1 MSQWT
6 EFLER
11 LKRASDYRGQIVATL
26 FVHAREPVFDDPK
39 EPLHPALVE
48 ALKRVGIER
57 LYRHQAEACDAAR
70 RGENVAVFTPTASG
84 KTLCYNLP
92 VLDTLLKDP
101 KARAFYLFPTKA
113 LAQDQLR
120 KLQELGLVREL
131 PAATYDGDTPMD
143 MRRLVREQC
152 RIVLTNPD
160 MLHVGI
166 LPNHT
171 LWAHFFRNLKFV
183 VIDELHTYRGI
194 FGIHFAYVIRRLRRI
209 CRLYGSNPVFI
220 CTSATLGNP
229 EEALSNLIGLPFRI
243 ITGDTSPMPAKTLVF
258 WNPPF
263 LDIEAGI
270 RARASTE
277 AVKLTVK
284 LLKDGIRTIVF
295 TKSRMGT
302 ELLLRYV
309 RDQLAHEWLDD
320 LKDKVMSYRA
330 GYLPEER
337 REIER
342 RLFSGELL
350 GVIATSALELGIDV
364 GELDAAI
371 LVGYPGTIASTWQ
384 RAGRA
389 GRQKEGL
396 VILVATANPVDQ
408 HIVHNPDFL
417 LRGAEPIAISTRNP
431 YIAAAHLMCAAFE
444 LPLSDA
450 DREFF
455 GELFDPL
462 VERMEEQGI
471 VSKGERKFWLLRHR
485 PHDDINIRSV
495 TSEEFQIVNRAN
507 GIALGTA
514 ERWRVFRS
522 LYPGAIYLHMGETYF
537 AEALDLTKKVAYV
550 QPTVTDYYTVPM
562 EQKDNEV
569 LSVWT
574 QKPLKFGMAYL
585 GELKVREQVIGFK
598 RLRLFT
604 DEVISA
610 EVLDLPPE
618 EFETVGLWICVDD
631 ELVAELEE
639 HEFHLMGSLHATEH
653 AAIAMMPLVVSADPD
668 DVAGISYAPWH
679 PDTRQPTIFIYD
691 GFPGGAGFSE
701 AAFERLEELLNRTLE
716 TIANCPCKAGC
727 PSCVQSPR
735 CGSENRPLDKWGS
748 VLLLA
753 RLLGRNMETIGN
765 GERSRKLRLACQGNG
780 GPSRLCLDAG

>member
-1 MSQWT
+1 MGESQWD
-6 EFLER
+6 EFLGK
-11 LKRASDYRGQIVATL
+11 LKKASDYRNQIVATL
-26 FVHAREPVFDDPK
+26 FVPAREPVFADLQ
-39 EPLHPALVE
+39 EPLHPTLQE
-48 ALKRVGIER
+48 ALKRIGIDR
-57 LYRHQAEACDAAR
+57 LYQHQAEACDAAR

-120 KLQELGLVREL
+120 KLQEFGLSREL
-131 PAATYDGDTPMD
+131 PSSTYDGDTPTD
-143 MRRLVREQC
+143 ARRLIRERC

-171 LWAHFFRNLKFV
+171 VWAHFFRNLRFV
-183 VIDELHTYRGI
+183 VVDELHTYRGI

-209 CRLYGSNPVFI
+209 CKLYGSDPVFI

-229 EEALSNLIGLPFRI
+229 EEALNNLIGLPFKI
-243 ITGDTSPMPAKTLVF
+243 ISGDASPMPAKTVVF

-277 AVKLTVK
+277 AVRLTVK
-284 LLKDGIRTIVF
+284 LLKEGVRTIVF

-309 RDQLAHEWLDD
+309 REQLAHEWLDS

-342 RLFSGELL
+342 KLFSGELL
-350 GVIATSALELGIDV
+350 CVIATSALELGIDI

-389 GRQKEGL
+389 GRQSEGL

-408 HIVHNPDFL
+408 HIVHNPEFL
-417 LRGAEPIAISTRNP
+417 LRGAEPIAVSPKNP
-431 YIAAAHLMCAAFE
+431 YIAAAHLMCAAYE
-444 LPLSDA
+444 LPLSDS

-455 GELFDPL
+455 GEIFDPL

-471 VSKGERKFWLLRHR
+471 VSRGERKFWLLRDR
-485 PHDDINIRSV
+485 PHDEINIRSV

-507 GIALGTA
+507 GMSLGTA

-537 AEALDLTKKVAYV
+537 AEAIDLTKKVVYV

-562 EQKDNEV
+562 EQKENEV

-574 QKPLKFGMAYL
+574 EKPLKFGTAYL

-604 DEVISA
+604 DEVLSA

-618 EFETVGLWICVDD
+618 EFETVGLWFCVDD
-631 ELVAELEE
+631 ELVTELEG
-639 HEFHLMGSLHATEH
+639 HDFHLMGSLHASEH
-653 AAIAMMPLVVSADPD
+653 AAIALLPLVISADPD
-668 DVAGISYAPWH
+668 DVAGISYSPWH
-679 PDTRQPTIFIYD
+679 PDTRQPTVFIYD

-701 AAFERLEELLNRTLE
+701 AAFERIEELLEQTLE
-716 TIANCPCKAGC
+716 TIINCPCKAGC

-735 CGSENRPLDKWGS
+735 CGSENRPLDKWGAAF
-748 VLLLA
+748 LLA
-753 RLLGRNMETIGN
+753 RLLGKQVTVTS
-765 GERSRKLRLACQGNG
+765 ERKVQLVRERIVQ
-780 GPSRLCLDAG
+780 RV

>member
-1 MSQWT
+1 MEGSQWS

-11 LKRASDYRGQIVATL
+11 LKRAPDYRNQIVAI
-26 FVHAREPVFDDPK
+26 FSVPAREPVFADPK
-39 EPLHPALVE
+39 EPLHPKLLE
-48 ALKRVGIER
+48 ALKRIGVER
-57 LYRHQAEACDAAR
+57 LYKHQAEACDAAR

-92 VLDTLLKDP
+92 VLDTLLKEP
-101 KARAFYLFPTKA
+101 RARAFYLFPTKA

-120 KLQELGLVREL
+120 KLQEFGLMKEL
-131 PAATYDGDTPMD
+131 LASTYDGDTPTD
-143 MRRLVREQC
+143 MRRLVREHC

-166 LPNHT
+166 LPNHSMWT
-171 LWAHFFRNLKFV
+171 HFFRNLRFV
-183 VIDELHTYRGI
+183 VVDELHTYRGI
-194 FGIHFAYVIRRLRRI
+194 FGINFAYVIRRLRRI
-209 CRLYGSNPVFI
+209 CKLYGSNPVFI

-229 EEALSNLIGLPFRI
+229 EEALNNLIGLPFHI
-243 ITGDTSPMPAKTLVF
+243 VSGDASPMPAKTIVF

-263 LDIEAGI
+263 LDIDAGI

-284 LLKDGIRTIVF
+284 LLKEGIRTIVF

-309 RDQLAHEWLDD
+309 RDQLAREWLDS
-320 LKDKVMSYRA
+320 LCDKVMSYRA

-342 RLFSGELL
+342 KLFNGELL
-350 GVIATSALELGIDV
+350 GVIATSALELGIDI
-364 GELDAAI
+364 GELEAAI

-408 HIVHNPDFL
+408 HIVHNPEFL
-417 LRGAEPIAISTRNP
+417 LRGAEPIAVSPKNP
-431 YIAAAHLMCAAFE
+431 YIAASHLMCAAYE
-444 LPLSDA
+444 LPLSES

-455 GELFDPL
+455 GELFVPL
-462 VERMEEQGI
+462 VERLEEQGI
-471 VSKGERKFWLLRHR
+471 VSKGERKFWLMRGR
-485 PHDDINIRSV
+485 PHDDVNIRSV
-495 TSEEFQIVNRAN
+495 AAEEFQILNRSN
-507 GIALGTA
+507 GISLGTA

-537 AEALDLTKKVAYV
+537 AEAIDLTKKVVYV

-562 EQKDNEV
+562 EQKENEV
-569 LSVWT
+569 LSVWS
-574 QKPLKFGMAYL
+574 QKPMRFGAAYL

-604 DEVISA
+604 DEVLSA
-610 EVLDLPPE
+610 EILDLPPE
-618 EFETVGLWICVDD
+618 EFETVGLWFCVDD
-631 ELVAELEE
+631 DLVAELEG
-639 HEFHLMGSLHATEH
+639 HEFHLMGSLHASEH
-653 AAIAMMPLVVSADPD
+653 AAIALLPLVISVDPD
-668 DVAGISYAPWH
+668 DVAGISHAPWH
-679 PDTRQPTIFIYD
+679 PDTRQPTVFVYD
-691 GFPGGAGFSE
+691 SIPGGAGFSE
-701 AAFERLEELLNRTLE
+701 AAFERLDELLEQTLE
-716 TIANCPCKAGC
+716 TIVNCPCKAGC

-735 CGSENRPLDKWGS
+735 CGSENRPLDKWGAAF
-748 VLLLA
+748 LLA
-753 RLLGRNMETIGN
+753 KLLGKQVTVTS
-765 GERSRKLRLACQGNG
+765 ERKVILSGKQLYQRV
-780 GPSRLCLDAG
+780 

>member
-1 MSQWT
+1 MRGSHWD

-11 LKRASDYRGQIVATL
+11 LKNSADYRNQIVATL
-26 FVHAREPVFDDPK
+26 SVPAREPVFAEPE
-39 EPLHPALVE
+39 EPLHAKLQE
-48 ALKRVGIER
+48 ALRQAGIER

-120 KLQELGLVREL
+120 KLQEFGLTKEL
-131 PAATYDGDTPMD
+131 PASTYDGDTPQD
-143 MRRLVREQC
+143 MRRLIREHC

-171 LWAHFFRNLKFV
+171 LWAHFFRNLRFIV
-183 VIDELHTYRGI
+183 VDELHTYRGV

-209 CRLYGSNPVFI
+209 CKLYGSNPVFI

-229 EEALSNLIGLPFRI
+229 KEALSNLIGLPFQI
-243 ITGDTSPMPAKTLVF
+243 ISGDASPMPAKTVVF

-263 LDIEAGI
+263 LDIDAGI

-277 AVKLTVK
+277 AVKLIVK
-284 LLKDGIRTIVF
+284 LLREGVRTIVF

-309 RDQLAHEWLDD
+309 RDQLAHEWLDS
-320 LKDKVMSYRA
+320 LRDKVMSYRA

-337 REIER
+337 REIEQK
-342 RLFSGELL
+342 LFEGELL
-350 GVIATSALELGIDV
+350 CVIATSALELGIDV

-417 LRGAEPIAISTRNP
+417 LRGAEPIAVSPKNP
-431 YIAAAHLMCAAFE
+431 YIAASHLMCAAYE
-444 LPLSDA
+444 LPLSDS

-462 VERMEEQGI
+462 VERMEEQGV
-471 VSKGERKFWLLRHR
+471 VSKGERKFWLLRYR

-495 TSEEFQIVNRAN
+495 TAEEFQIVNRST
-507 GIALGTA
+507 GMSLGTA

-537 AEALDLTKKVAYV
+537 SEAIDLQKKVVYV

-562 EQKDNEV
+562 EQKENEV

-574 QKPLKFGMAYL
+574 EKALKFGKAYL
-585 GELKVREQVIGFK
+585 GELRVREQVIGFK

-604 DEVISA
+604 DEVLSA

-618 EFETVGLWICVDD
+618 EFETVGLWFCVDD
-631 ELVAELEE
+631 DLVAELEE
-639 HEFHLMGSLHATEH
+639 HEFHLMGSLHASEH
-653 AAIAMMPLVVSADPD
+653 AAIALLPLVISADPD

-679 PDTRQPTIFIYD
+679 PDTRQPTVFIYD
-691 GFPGGAGFSE
+691 GFPGGVGFSE
-701 AAFERLEELLNRTLE
+701 AAFERLEELLERTFE
-716 TIANCPCKAGC
+716 TIVNCPCKAGC

-735 CGSENRPLDKWGS
+735 CGSENRPLDKWGAAF
-748 VLLLA
+748 LLA
-753 RLLGRNMETIGN
+753 RLLGKRAIVTGD
-765 GERSRKLRLACQGNG
+765 RKVKLSHDEVVQRV
-780 GPSRLCLDAG
+780 

>member
-1 MSQWT
+1 MGESQWD
-6 EFLER
+6 EFLGK
-11 LKRASDYRGQIVATL
+11 LKKASDYRNQIVATL
-26 FVHAREPVFDDPK
+26 FVPAREPVFADLQ
-39 EPLHPALVE
+39 EPLHPTLQE
-48 ALKRVGIER
+48 ALKRIGIDR
-57 LYRHQAEACDAAR
+57 LYQHQAEACDAAR

-101 KARAFYLFPTKA
+101 RARAFYLFPTKA

-120 KLQELGLVREL
+120 KLQEFGLSREL
-131 PAATYDGDTPMD
+131 PSSTYDGDTPTD
-143 MRRLVREQC
+143 ARRLIRERC

-171 LWAHFFRNLKFV
+171 VWAHFFRNLRFV
-183 VIDELHTYRGI
+183 VVDELHTYRGI

-209 CRLYGSNPVFI
+209 CKLYGSDPVFI

-229 EEALSNLIGLPFRI
+229 EEALNNLIGLPFKI
-243 ITGDTSPMPAKTLVF
+243 ISGDASPMPAKTVVF

-277 AVKLTVK
+277 AVRLTVK
-284 LLKDGIRTIVF
+284 LLKEGVRTIVF

-309 RDQLAHEWLDD
+309 REQLAHEWLDS

-342 RLFSGELL
+342 KLFSGELL
-350 GVIATSALELGIDV
+350 CVIATSALELGIDI

-389 GRQKEGL
+389 GRQSEGL

-408 HIVHNPDFL
+408 HIVHNPEFL
-417 LRGAEPIAISTRNP
+417 LRGAEPIAVSPKNP
-431 YIAAAHLMCAAFE
+431 YIAAAHLMCAAYE
-444 LPLSDA
+444 LPLSDS

-455 GELFDPL
+455 GEIFDPL

-471 VSKGERKFWLLRHR
+471 VSRGERKFWLLRDR
-485 PHDDINIRSV
+485 PHDEINIRSV

-507 GIALGTA
+507 GMSLGTA

-537 AEALDLTKKVAYV
+537 AEAIDLTKKVVYV

-562 EQKDNEV
+562 EQKENEV

-574 QKPLKFGMAYL
+574 EKPLKFGTAYL

-604 DEVISA
+604 DEVLSA

-618 EFETVGLWICVDD
+618 EFETVGLWFCVDD

-639 HEFHLMGSLHATEH
+639 HDFHLMGSLHASEH
-653 AAIAMMPLVVSADPD
+653 AAIALLPLVISADPD
-668 DVAGISYAPWH
+668 DVAGISYSPWH
-679 PDTRQPTIFIYD
+679 PDTRQPTVFIYD

-701 AAFERLEELLNRTLE
+701 AAFERIEELLEQTLE
-716 TIANCPCKAGC
+716 TIINCPCKAGC

-735 CGSENRPLDKWGS
+735 CGSENRPLDKWGAAF
-748 VLLLA
+748 LLA
-753 RLLGRNMETIGN
+753 RLLGKQVTVTS
-765 GERSRKLRLACQGNG
+765 ERKVQLVRERIVQ
-780 GPSRLCLDAG
+780 RV

>member
-1 MSQWT
+1 MGESQWD
-6 EFLER
+6 EFLGK
-11 LKRASDYRGQIVATL
+11 LKKASDYRNQIVATL
-26 FVHAREPVFDDPK
+26 FVPAREPVFADLQ
-39 EPLHPALVE
+39 EPLHPTLQE
-48 ALKRVGIER
+48 ALKRIGIDR
-57 LYRHQAEACDAAR
+57 LYQHQAEACDAAR

-101 KARAFYLFPTKA
+101 RARAFYLFPTKA

-120 KLQELGLVREL
+120 KLQEFGLSREL
-131 PAATYDGDTPMD
+131 PSSTYDGDTPTD
-143 MRRLVREQC
+143 ARRLIRERC

-171 LWAHFFRNLKFV
+171 VWAQFFRNLRFV
-183 VIDELHTYRGI
+183 VVDELHTYRGI

-209 CRLYGSNPVFI
+209 CKLYGSDPVFI

-229 EEALSNLIGLPFRI
+229 EEALNNLIGLPFKI
-243 ITGDTSPMPAKTLVF
+243 ISGDASPMPAKTVVF

-277 AVKLTVK
+277 AVRLTVK
-284 LLKDGIRTIVF
+284 LLKEGVRTIVF

-309 RDQLAHEWLDD
+309 REQLAHEWLDS

-342 RLFSGELL
+342 KLFSGELL
-350 GVIATSALELGIDV
+350 CVIATSALELGIDI

-389 GRQKEGL
+389 GRQSEGL

-408 HIVHNPDFL
+408 HIVHNPEFL
-417 LRGAEPIAISTRNP
+417 LRGAEPIAVSPKNP
-431 YIAAAHLMCAAFE
+431 YIAAAHLMCAAYE
-444 LPLSDA
+444 LPLSDS

-455 GELFDPL
+455 GEIFDPL

-471 VSKGERKFWLLRHR
+471 VSRGERKFWLLRDR
-485 PHDDINIRSV
+485 PHDEINIRSV
-495 TSEEFQIVNRAN
+495 TAEEFQIVNRAN
-507 GIALGTA
+507 GMSLGTA

-537 AEALDLTKKVAYV
+537 AEAIDLTKKVVYV

-562 EQKDNEV
+562 EQKENEV

-574 QKPLKFGMAYL
+574 EKPLKFGTAYL

-604 DEVISA
+604 DEVLSA

-618 EFETVGLWICVDD
+618 EFETVGLWFCVDD

-639 HEFHLMGSLHATEH
+639 HDFHLMGSLHASEH
-653 AAIAMMPLVVSADPD
+653 AAIALLPLVISADPD
-668 DVAGISYAPWH
+668 DVAGISYSPWH
-679 PDTRQPTIFIYD
+679 PDTRQPTVFIYD

-701 AAFERLEELLNRTLE
+701 AAFERIEELLEQTLE
-716 TIANCPCKAGC
+716 TIINCPCKAGC

-735 CGSENRPLDKWGS
+735 CGSENRPLDKWGAAF
-748 VLLLA
+748 LLA
-753 RLLGRNMETIGN
+753 RLLGKQVTVTS
-765 GERSRKLRLACQGNG
+765 ERKVQLVRERIVQ
-780 GPSRLCLDAG
+780 RV

>member
-1 MSQWT
+1 MGESQWD
-6 EFLER
+6 EFLGK
-11 LKRASDYRGQIVATL
+11 LKKASDYRNQIVTTL
-26 FVHAREPVFDDPK
+26 FVPAREPVFADLQ
-39 EPLHPALVE
+39 EPLHPTLQE
-48 ALKRVGIER
+48 ALKRIGIDR
-57 LYRHQAEACDAAR
+57 LYQHQAEACDAAR

-101 KARAFYLFPTKA
+101 RARAFYLFPTKA

-120 KLQELGLVREL
+120 KLQEFGLSREL
-131 PAATYDGDTPMD
+131 PSSTYDGDTPTD
-143 MRRLVREQC
+143 ARRLIRERC

-171 LWAHFFRNLKFV
+171 VWAHFFRNLRFV
-183 VIDELHTYRGI
+183 VVDELHTYRGI

-209 CRLYGSNPVFI
+209 CKLYGSDPVFI

-229 EEALSNLIGLPFRI
+229 EEALNNLIGLPFKI
-243 ITGDTSPMPAKTLVF
+243 ISGDASPMPAKTVVF

-277 AVKLTVK
+277 AVRLTVK
-284 LLKDGIRTIVF
+284 LLKEGVRTIVF

-309 RDQLAHEWLDD
+309 REQLAHEWLDS

-342 RLFSGELL
+342 KLFSGELL
-350 GVIATSALELGIDV
+350 CVIATSALELGIDI

-389 GRQKEGL
+389 GRQSEGL

-408 HIVHNPDFL
+408 HIVHNPEFL
-417 LRGAEPIAISTRNP
+417 LRGAEPIAVSPKNP
-431 YIAAAHLMCAAFE
+431 YIAAAHLMCAAYE
-444 LPLSDA
+444 LPLSDS

-455 GELFDPL
+455 GEIFDPL

-471 VSKGERKFWLLRHR
+471 VSRGERKFWLLRDR
-485 PHDDINIRSV
+485 PHDEINIRSV

-507 GIALGTA
+507 GMSLGTA

-522 LYPGAIYLHMGETYF
+522 LYPGAIYLHMSETYF
-537 AEALDLTKKVAYV
+537 AEAIDLTKKVVYV

-562 EQKDNEV
+562 EQKENEV

-574 QKPLKFGMAYL
+574 EKPMKFGTAYL

-604 DEVISA
+604 DEVLSA

-618 EFETVGLWICVDD
+618 EFETVGLWFCVDD
-631 ELVAELEE
+631 ELVAELEG
-639 HEFHLMGSLHATEH
+639 HDFHLMGSLHASEH
-653 AAIAMMPLVVSADPD
+653 AAIALLPLVISADPD
-668 DVAGISYAPWH
+668 DVAGISYSPWH
-679 PDTRQPTIFIYD
+679 PDTRQPTVFIYD

-701 AAFERLEELLNRTLE
+701 AAFERIEELLEQTLE
-716 TIANCPCKAGC
+716 TIINCPCKAGC

-735 CGSENRPLDKWGS
+735 CGSENRPLDKWGAAF
-748 VLLLA
+748 LLA
-753 RLLGRNMETIGN
+753 RLLGKQVTVTS
-765 GERSRKLRLACQGNG
+765 ERKVQLVRERIVQ
-780 GPSRLCLDAG
+780 RV

>member
-1 MSQWT
+1 MEGSQWG

-11 LKRASDYRGQIVATL
+11 LKNSSDYRNQIVATL
-26 FVHAREPVFDDPK
+26 SVPAREPIYAEPE
-39 EPLHPALVE
+39 EPLHPKLQE
-48 ALKRVGIER
+48 ALRQIGVER
-57 LYRHQAEACDAAR
+57 LYQHQAEACDAAR

-120 KLQELGLVREL
+120 KLQEFGLTKEFL
-131 PAATYDGDTPMD
+131 ASTYDGDTPMD
-143 MRRLVREQC
+143 TRRLIREHC

-171 LWAHFFRNLKFV
+171 VWAHFFRNLRFV

-209 CRLYGSNPVFI
+209 CKLYGSEPAFI

-243 ITGDTSPMPAKTLVF
+243 ISGDASPMPAKTVVF

-263 LDIEAGI
+263 LDIDAGI

-284 LLKDGIRTIVF
+284 LLSEQIRTIVF
-295 TKSRMGT
+295 AKSRMGT

-309 RDQLAHEWLDD
+309 RDQLAHEWLDSFR
-320 LKDKVMSYRA
+320 DKVMSYRA

-342 RLFSGELL
+342 KLFNGEIL
-350 GVIATSALELGIDV
+350 GVIATSALELGIDI
-364 GELDAAI
+364 GELEAAI

-408 HIVHNPDFL
+408 HIVHNPEFL
-417 LRGAEPIAISTRNP
+417 LRGAEPIAVSLRNP
-431 YIAAAHLMCAAFE
+431 YISAMHLMCAAYE
-444 LPLSDA
+444 LPLSDS

-462 VERMEEQGI
+462 VERLEEQGI
-471 VSKGERKFWLLRHR
+471 VSKGERKFWLMRDR

-495 TSEEFQIVNRAN
+495 AAEEFQILNRSN
-507 GIALGTA
+507 GISLGTA

-537 AEALDLTKKVAYV
+537 AEAIDLTKKVVYV

-562 EQKDNEV
+562 EQKENEV
-569 LSVWT
+569 LSVWK
-574 QKPLKFGMAYL
+574 QKPLKFGTAYL

-604 DEVISA
+604 DEVLSA

-618 EFETVGLWICVDD
+618 EYETVGFWFCVDD
-631 ELVAELEE
+631 DLVAELEGK
-639 HEFHLMGSLHATEH
+639 EFHLMGSLHASEH
-653 AAIAMMPLVVSADPD
+653 ASIALLPLVISADPD
-668 DVAGISYAPWH
+668 DVAGISYSPWH
-679 PDTRQPTIFIYD
+679 PDTRQPTVFIYD

-701 AAFERLEELLNRTLE
+701 AAFERLDELLERTLE
-716 TIANCPCKAGC
+716 TIVNCPCKAGC

-735 CGSENRPLDKWGS
+735 CGSENRPLDKWGAAF
-748 VLLLA
+748 LLA
-753 RLLGRNMETIGN
+753 KLLGRQVVFT
-765 GERSRKLRLACQGNG
+765 GERKVQLVREGITQRV
-780 GPSRLCLDAG
+780 

>member
-1 MSQWT
+1 MRGSQWD
-6 EFLER
+6 EFLR
-11 LKRASDYRGQIVATL
+11 KLKKASDYRNQIVATL
-26 FVHAREPVFDDPK
+26 FVPAREPVFADLQ
-39 EPLHPALVE
+39 EPLHPTLQE
-48 ALKRVGIER
+48 ALKRIGIDR
-57 LYRHQAEACDAAR
+57 LYQHQAEACDAAR

-101 KARAFYLFPTKA
+101 RARAFYLFPTKA

-120 KLQELGLVREL
+120 KLQEFGLSREL
-131 PAATYDGDTPMD
+131 PSSTYDGDTPTD
-143 MRRLVREQC
+143 ARRLIRERC

-171 LWAHFFRNLKFV
+171 VWAHFFRNLRFV
-183 VIDELHTYRGI
+183 VVDELHTYRGI

-209 CRLYGSNPVFI
+209 CKLYGSDPVFI

-229 EEALSNLIGLPFRI
+229 EEALNNLIGLPFKI
-243 ITGDTSPMPAKTLVF
+243 ISGDASPMPAKTVVF

-270 RARASTE
+270 RTRASTE
-277 AVKLTVK
+277 AVRLTVK
-284 LLKDGIRTIVF
+284 LLKEGVRTIVF

-309 RDQLAHEWLDD
+309 REQLAHEWLDS
-320 LKDKVMSYRA
+320 LKEKVMSYRA

-342 RLFSGELL
+342 KLFSGELL
-350 GVIATSALELGIDV
+350 CVIATSALELGIDI

-389 GRQKEGL
+389 GRQSEGL

-408 HIVHNPDFL
+408 HIVHNPEFL
-417 LRGAEPIAISTRNP
+417 LRGAEPIAVSPKNP
-431 YIAAAHLMCAAFE
+431 YIAAAHLMCAAYE
-444 LPLSDA
+444 LPLSDS

-455 GELFDPL
+455 GEIFDPL

-471 VSKGERKFWLLRHR
+471 VSRGERKFWLLRDR
-485 PHDDINIRSV
+485 PHDEINIRSV

-507 GIALGTA
+507 GMSLGTA

-537 AEALDLTKKVAYV
+537 AEAIDLTKKVVYV

-562 EQKDNEV
+562 EQKENEV

-574 QKPLKFGMAYL
+574 EKPLKFGTAYL

-604 DEVISA
+604 DEVLSA

-618 EFETVGLWICVDD
+618 EFETVGLWFCVDD

-639 HEFHLMGSLHATEH
+639 HDFHLMGSLHASEH
-653 AAIAMMPLVVSADPD
+653 AAIALLPLVISADPD
-668 DVAGISYAPWH
+668 DVAGISYSPWH
-679 PDTRQPTIFIYD
+679 PDTRQPTVFIYD

-701 AAFERLEELLNRTLE
+701 AAFERIEELLEQTLE
-716 TIANCPCKAGC
+716 TIINCPCKAGC

-735 CGSENRPLDKWGS
+735 CGSENRPLDKWGAAF
-748 VLLLA
+748 LLA
-753 RLLGRNMETIGN
+753 RLLGKQVTVTS
-765 GERSRKLRLACQGNG
+765 ERKVQLVRERIVQ
-780 GPSRLCLDAG
+780 RV

>member
-1 MSQWT
+1 MVESRWSKL
-6 EFLER
+6 LER
-11 LKRASDYRGQIVATL
+11 LKNSSDYRNQIVATL
-26 FVHAREPVFDDPK
+26 SVSAREPVFADLK
-39 EPLHPALVE
+39 EPLHPKLQE
-48 ALKRVGIER
+48 ALKRMGIER
-57 LYRHQAEACDAAR
+57 LYKHQAQACDAAR

-101 KARAFYLFPTKA
+101 KACAFYLFPTKA

-120 KLQELGLVREL
+120 KLQEFGLIKEL
-131 PAATYDGDTPMD
+131 LASTYDGDTPMD
-143 MRRLVREQC
+143 TRRLIRERC
-152 RIVLTNPD
+152 RIVLTNPN

-166 LPNHT
+166 LPNHAV
-171 LWAHFFRNLKFV
+171 WAHFFRNLRFV
-183 VIDELHTYRGI
+183 VVDELHTYRGI

-209 CRLYGSNPVFI
+209 CKLYGSEPIFI

-243 ITGDTSPMPAKTLVF
+243 VSGDASPVPAKTVVF

-263 LDIEAGI
+263 LDLEAGI
-270 RARASTE
+270 RARSSTE

-284 LLKDGIRTIVF
+284 LLSEQTRTIVF
-295 TKSRMGT
+295 TKSRMGA

-309 RDQLAHEWLDD
+309 RDQLAHEWLDS
-320 LKDKVMSYRA
+320 LRNKVMSYRA

-342 RLFSGELL
+342 KLFEGELL

-364 GELDAAI
+364 GELEAAV

-396 VILVATANPVDQ
+396 VILVATSNPVDQ
-408 HIVHNPDFL
+408 HIVHHPEFL
-417 LRGAEPIAISTRNP
+417 LRNAEPIAVSLRNP
-431 YIAAAHLMCAAFE
+431 YITAMHLMCAAYE
-444 LPLSDA
+444 LPLSDC

-455 GELFDPL
+455 GELFEPL
-462 VERMEEQGI
+462 IERLEAQGI
-471 VSKGERKFWLLRHR
+471 VSEGDRKFWLMRNR
-485 PHDDINIRSV
+485 PHDDVNIRSV
-495 TSEEFQIVNRAN
+495 TSEEFQILNRSN
-507 GIALGTA
+507 GSSLGTA

-537 AEALDLTKKVAYV
+537 AEAIDLTKKVVYV
-550 QPTVTDYYTVPM
+550 HPTVTDYYTVPV
-562 EQKDNEV
+562 EQKENEV
-569 LSVWT
+569 LSVWK
-574 QKPLKFGMAYL
+574 QKPLKFGKAYL

-604 DEVISA
+604 DEVLSA

-618 EFETVGLWICVDD
+618 EYETVGLWFCVDD
-631 ELVAELEE
+631 DLVAELEE
-639 HEFHLMGSLHATEH
+639 HEFHLMGSLHASEH
-653 AAIAMMPLVVSADPD
+653 ASIALLPLVISADPD
-668 DVAGISYAPWH
+668 DVAGISYSPWH
-679 PDTRQPTIFIYD
+679 PDTLQPTVFIYD

-701 AAFERLEELLNRTLE
+701 AAFERLEELLERTLV
-716 TIANCPCKAGC
+716 TIVNCPCKAGC

-735 CGSENRPLDKWGS
+735 CGSENRPLDKWGAAF
-748 VLLLA
+748 LLA
-753 RLLGRNMETIGN
+753 KLLGKQLMVTN
-765 GERSRKLRLACQGNG
+765 ERKINLVQEKQKLRI
-780 GPSRLCLDAG
+780 

>member
-1 MSQWT
+1 MGESQWD
-6 EFLER
+6 EFLGK
-11 LKRASDYRGQIVATL
+11 LKKASDYRNQIVATL
-26 FVHAREPVFDDPK
+26 FVPAREPVFADLQ
-39 EPLHPALVE
+39 EPLHPTLQE
-48 ALKRVGIER
+48 ALKRIGIDR
-57 LYRHQAEACDAAR
+57 LYQHQAEACDAAR

-101 KARAFYLFPTKA
+101 RARAFYLFPTKA

-120 KLQELGLVREL
+120 KLQEFGLSREL
-131 PAATYDGDTPMD
+131 PSSTYDGDTPTD
-143 MRRLVREQC
+143 ARRLIRERC

-171 LWAHFFRNLKFV
+171 VWAHFFRNLRFV
-183 VIDELHTYRGI
+183 VVDELHTYRGI

-209 CRLYGSNPVFI
+209 CKLYGSDPVFI

-229 EEALSNLIGLPFRI
+229 EEALNNLIGLPFKI
-243 ITGDTSPMPAKTLVF
+243 ISGDASPMPAKTVVF

-270 RARASTE
+270 RTRASTE
-277 AVKLTVK
+277 AVRLTVK
-284 LLKDGIRTIVF
+284 LLKEGVRTIVF

-309 RDQLAHEWLDD
+309 REQLAHEWLDS
-320 LKDKVMSYRA
+320 LKEKVMSYRA

-342 RLFSGELL
+342 KLFSGELL
-350 GVIATSALELGIDV
+350 CVIATSALELGIDI

-389 GRQKEGL
+389 GRQSEGL

-408 HIVHNPDFL
+408 HIVHNPEFL
-417 LRGAEPIAISTRNP
+417 LRGAEPIAVSPKNP
-431 YIAAAHLMCAAFE
+431 YIAAAHLMCAAYE
-444 LPLSDA
+444 LPLSDS

-455 GELFDPL
+455 GEIFDPL

-471 VSKGERKFWLLRHR
+471 VSRGERKFWLLRDR
-485 PHDDINIRSV
+485 PHDEINIRSV

-507 GIALGTA
+507 GMSLGTA

-537 AEALDLTKKVAYV
+537 AEAIDLTKKVVYV

-562 EQKDNEV
+562 EQKENEV

-574 QKPLKFGMAYL
+574 EKPLKFGTAYL

-604 DEVISA
+604 DEVLSA

-618 EFETVGLWICVDD
+618 EFETVGLWFCVDD

-639 HEFHLMGSLHATEH
+639 HDFHLMGSLHASEH
-653 AAIAMMPLVVSADPD
+653 AAIALLPLVISADPD
-668 DVAGISYAPWH
+668 DVAGISYSPWH
-679 PDTRQPTIFIYD
+679 PDTRQPTVFIYD

-701 AAFERLEELLNRTLE
+701 AAFERIEELLEQTLE
-716 TIANCPCKAGC
+716 TIINCPCKAGC

-735 CGSENRPLDKWGS
+735 CGSENRPLDKWGAAF
-748 VLLLA
+748 LLA
-753 RLLGRNMETIGN
+753 RLLGKQVTVTS
-765 GERSRKLRLACQGNG
+765 ERKVQLVRERIVQ
-780 GPSRLCLDAG
+780 RV

>member
-1 MSQWT
+1 MGESQWD
-6 EFLER
+6 EFLGK
-11 LKRASDYRGQIVATL
+11 LKKASDYRNQIVATL
-26 FVHAREPVFDDPK
+26 FVPAREPVFADLQ
-39 EPLHPALVE
+39 EPLHPTLQE
-48 ALKRVGIER
+48 ALKRIGIDR
-57 LYRHQAEACDAAR
+57 LYQHQAEACDAAR

-101 KARAFYLFPTKA
+101 RARAFYLFPTKA

-120 KLQELGLVREL
+120 KLQEFGLSREL
-131 PAATYDGDTPMD
+131 PSSTYDGDTPTD
-143 MRRLVREQC
+143 ARRLIRERC

-171 LWAHFFRNLKFV
+171 VWAHFFRNLRFV
-183 VIDELHTYRGI
+183 VVDELHTYRGI

-209 CRLYGSNPVFI
+209 CKLYGSDPVFI

-229 EEALSNLIGLPFRI
+229 EEALNNLIGLPFKI
-243 ITGDTSPMPAKTLVF
+243 ISGDASPMPAKTVVF

-277 AVKLTVK
+277 AVRLTVK
-284 LLKDGIRTIVF
+284 LLKEGVRTIVF

-309 RDQLAHEWLDD
+309 REQLAHEWLDS

-342 RLFSGELL
+342 KLFSGELL
-350 GVIATSALELGIDV
+350 CVIATSALELGIDI

-389 GRQKEGL
+389 GRQSEGL

-408 HIVHNPDFL
+408 HIVHNPEFL
-417 LRGAEPIAISTRNP
+417 LRGAEPIAVSPKNP
-431 YIAAAHLMCAAFE
+431 YIAAAHLMCAAYE
-444 LPLSDA
+444 LPLSDS

-455 GELFDPL
+455 GEIFDPL

-471 VSKGERKFWLLRHR
+471 VSRGERKFWLLRDR
-485 PHDDINIRSV
+485 PHDEINIRSV

-507 GIALGTA
+507 GMSLGTA

-537 AEALDLTKKVAYV
+537 AEAIDLTKKVVYV

-562 EQKDNEV
+562 EQKENEV

-574 QKPLKFGMAYL
+574 EKPLKFGTAYL
-585 GELKVREQVIGFK
+585 GALKVREQVIGFK

-604 DEVISA
+604 DEVLSA

-618 EFETVGLWICVDD
+618 EFETVGLWFCVDD

-639 HEFHLMGSLHATEH
+639 HDFHLMGSLHASEH
-653 AAIAMMPLVVSADPD
+653 AAIALLPLVISADPD
-668 DVAGISYAPWH
+668 DVAGISYSPWH
-679 PDTRQPTIFIYD
+679 PDTRQPTVFIYD

-701 AAFERLEELLNRTLE
+701 AAFERIEELLEQTLE
-716 TIANCPCKAGC
+716 TIINCPCKAGC

-735 CGSENRPLDKWGS
+735 CGSENRPLDKWGAAF
-748 VLLLA
+748 LLA
-753 RLLGRNMETIGN
+753 RLLGKQVTVTS
-765 GERSRKLRLACQGNG
+765 ERKVQLVRERIVQ
-780 GPSRLCLDAG
+780 RV

>member
-1 MSQWT
+1 MGASQWG

-11 LKRASDYRGQIVATL
+11 LKKSADYRNQIVAVL
-26 FVHAREPVFDDPK
+26 SVPAKEPDYAEPEK
-39 EPLHPALVE
+39 PLHPKLQE
-48 ALKRVGIER
+48 ALRRTGIER

-92 VLDTLLKDP
+92 VLDTLLRDP

-120 KLQELGLVREL
+120 KLQELGLTKDL
-131 PAATYDGDTPMD
+131 PASTYDGDTPTD
-143 MRRLVREQC
+143 MRRLIREHC

-166 LPNHT
+166 LPNHRM
-171 LWAHFFRNLKFV
+171 WSHFFRNLRFV

-209 CRLYGSNPVFI
+209 CKLYGSDPVFI

-243 ITGDTSPMPAKTLVF
+243 VSGDASPMPAKTIVF

-263 LDIEAGI
+263 LDIEAGV
-270 RARASTE
+270 RARASSE

-284 LLKDGIRTIVF
+284 LLREGVRTIVF

-309 RDQLAHEWLDD
+309 REQLAHEWLDS
-320 LKDKVMSYRA
+320 LRDKVVSYRA

-342 RLFSGELL
+342 KLFSGELL
-350 GVIATSALELGIDV
+350 CVIATSALELGIDV
-364 GELDAAI
+364 GELEAAI

-396 VILVATANPVDQ
+396 VVLVATANPVDQ
-408 HIVHNPDFL
+408 HIVHHPEFL
-417 LRGAEPIAISTRNP
+417 LRGAEPIAVSPKNP
-431 YIAAAHLMCAAFE
+431 YIAASHLMCAAYE
-444 LPLSDA
+444 LPLSEA

-462 VERMEEQGI
+462 VERMEEQGV
-471 VSKGERKFWLLRHR
+471 VSKGERKFWLLRYR
-485 PHDDINIRSV
+485 PHDEINIRSV
-495 TSEEFQIVNRAN
+495 TAEEFQIVNRAT
-507 GIALGTA
+507 GMSLGTA

-537 AEALDLTKKVAYV
+537 AEAIDLQKKIAYV
-550 QPTVTDYYTVPM
+550 QPTVADYYTVPM
-562 EQKDNEV
+562 EHKENEV

-574 QKPLKFGMAYL
+574 QKPLKFGTAYL

-604 DEVISA
+604 DEVLSA

-618 EFETVGLWICVDD
+618 EFETVGLWFCVDD
-631 ELVAELEE
+631 ELVAELDEK
-639 HEFHLMGSLHATEH
+639 EFHLMGSLHASEH
-653 AAIAMMPLVVSADPD
+653 AAIALLPLVISVDPD
-668 DVAGISYAPWH
+668 DVAGISYSPWH
-679 PDTRQPTIFIYD
+679 PDTRQPTVFIYD
-691 GFPGGAGFSE
+691 GYPGGAGFSE
-701 AAFERLEELLNRTLE
+701 AAFERLEDLLERTLE
-716 TIANCPCKAGC
+716 TIANCPCKSGC
-727 PSCVQSPR
+727 PSCIQSPR
-735 CGSENRPLDKWGS
+735 CGSENRPLDKWGA
-748 VLLLA
+748 VFLLA
-753 RLLGRNMETIGN
+753 KLLGKEVTVTAERKVRLVRQETVQ
-765 GERSRKLRLACQGNG
+765 KV
-780 GPSRLCLDAG
+780 